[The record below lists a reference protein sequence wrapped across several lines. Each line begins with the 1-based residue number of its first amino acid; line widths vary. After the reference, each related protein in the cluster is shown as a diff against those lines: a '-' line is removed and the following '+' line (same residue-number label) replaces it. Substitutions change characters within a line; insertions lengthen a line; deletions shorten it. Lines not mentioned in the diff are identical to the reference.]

1 MDYNIMNEK
10 NAGVHGDTQKKKK
23 KGKVLLININ
33 GMTIFKSHY
42 LIQAGVI
49 DGCANGAG
57 RGAGWGREASDGLS
71 PLRLLI
77 NHNRGKVL
85 QQ

>member
-1 MDYNIMNEK
+1 MEIHK
-10 NAGVHGDTQKKKK
+10 RKGR

-57 RGAGWGREASDGLS
+57 GEQAGEEKHLTVCHPSDY
-71 PLRLLI
+71 LLI
-77 NHNRGKVL
+77 TTEERYFNDERI
-85 QQ
+85 

>member
-1 MDYNIMNEK
+1 MEIHK
-10 NAGVHGDTQKKKK
+10 RKGR

-57 RGAGWGREASDGLS
+57 GS
-71 PLRLLI
+71 RL
-77 NHNRGKVL
+77 GKRSI
-85 QQ
+85 